1 MKIEALLQADKV
13 RSYSVAEIAAKLG
26 VGAAGLQLTLGRM
39 VKAHKAEKSA
49 DGKYRAFSGNVKEMP
64 KAS

>member
-1 MKIEALLQADKV
+1 
-13 RSYSVAEIAAKLG
+13 
-26 VGAAGLQLTLGRM
+26 M